1 MTETARLKANQATSI
16 RKDTPAQTE
25 SLRDLLIR
33 TKNLAWRLPES
44 ETKELILWMLK
55 EAVARSR
62 RITHV

>member
-1 MTETARLKANQATSI
+1 MSTTRLKANQATSI
-16 RKDTPAQTE
+16 KKDTLAPPE

-55 EAVARSR
+55 EAVARAR
-62 RITHV
+62 RISHV

>member
-1 MTETARLKANQATSI
+1 MMSATRLKANQATSI
-16 RKDTPAQTE
+16 TKDTLHTE
-25 SLRDLLIR
+25 SLRDLLVR

-62 RITHV
+62 RITNV

>member
-1 MTETARLKANQATSI
+1 MTETTRLKANQATSI

-55 EAVARSR
+55 EAVARAR
-62 RITHV
+62 RMSHV